1 MASFVESDS
10 LLQELEK
17 LATVP
22 PFRPEKPFN
31 YKVKGFAIES
41 VLTASST
48 FEAATKFAFW
58 ANEVQILQ
66 LKPTETTT
74 VEVLDSDNDRYVYDI
89 YLHDSKPLVELS
101 YFVKHSQ
108 SLDDTNDN
116 AAVSGS
122 RAEEDQEVNASNGNV
137 DLDSGELIE
146 NTLKHFFGF
155 SSFRPLQRET
165 IVSTMNKKD
174 VMTVV
179 GTGGGKSLTYMLPA
193 VLSSKPTVVVSPIKS
208 LIDDILGR
216 CQNLNILACKFTGDV
231 TRELYDDQ
239 LVKIAEFKIILVT
252 PEILKD
258 GELINT
264 ILSLAEKSQLERIV
278 FDEAHTI
285 VSWGSTFRPVYKE
298 VCDRLARVKCC
309 PKLLLSATVPAK
321 LETAIKD
328 IFDNLTVYRSS
339 VFRENLHLSIRERT
353 NSFYN
358 DVERFVA
365 DHKEEFGIIY
375 CVLPKDVS
383 TIHAEL
389 LKRGVNCVKYHGQLS
404 EKVKMTN
411 HSKWVDGECKLIV
424 ANSSFGMGID
434 KKDVRFVIHARIP
447 TSIDEYY
454 QQCGRAGRDGLPAR
468 CVLYYRYADKNMLLK
483 LFQSQGEVSDQMSCV
498 NELIN
503 FLEDPVQCR
512 HKCLMLYFGE
522 PRENFICGA
531 GCDNCVHE
539 GIFYLTDGTSD
550 ALKVVQTVVEL
561 TGRTLTCNIL
571 KLVLSGS
578 RQKIVQEQEL
588 QDLSNFGVLQN
599 RFAPVLLLE
608 KFLHSLIYH
617 GILAEVPQKKGRSV
631 FLQLVLGPK
640 AHDLLALKIDVTRY
654 EKK

>member
-165 IVSTMNKKD
+165 IVSTMSKKD

-365 DHKEEFGIIY
+365 DHKE
-375 CVLPKDVS
+375 
-383 TIHAEL
+383 
-389 LKRGVNCVKYHGQLS
+389 
-404 EKVKMTN
+404 
-411 HSKWVDGECKLIV
+411 
-424 ANSSFGMGID
+424 
-434 KKDVRFVIHARIP
+434 
-447 TSIDEYY
+447 
-454 QQCGRAGRDGLPAR
+454 
-468 CVLYYRYADKNMLLK
+468 
-483 LFQSQGEVSDQMSCV
+483 
-498 NELIN
+498 
-503 FLEDPVQCR
+503 
-512 HKCLMLYFGE
+512 
-522 PRENFICGA
+522 
-531 GCDNCVHE
+531 
-539 GIFYLTDGTSD
+539 
-550 ALKVVQTVVEL
+550 
-561 TGRTLTCNIL
+561 
-571 KLVLSGS
+571 
-578 RQKIVQEQEL
+578 
-588 QDLSNFGVLQN
+588 
-599 RFAPVLLLE
+599 
-608 KFLHSLIYH
+608 
-617 GILAEVPQKKGRSV
+617 
-631 FLQLVLGPK
+631 
-640 AHDLLALKIDVTRY
+640 
-654 EKK
+654 